1 MKYQEAINN
10 GFASQHNA
18 APPKINPIDPN
29 KKTIIE
35 SLHVVVVQYAFW
47 VNDNSNKLA
56 PAILIFLC
64 QLSMF
69 IFYYL
74 MRALLFHF
82 RRFLYIN

>member
-10 GFASQHNA
+10 GFANQHNA

-69 IFYYL
+69 IF
-74 MRALLFHF
+74 LLFNECIADSF
-82 RRFLYIN
+82 SSFLIN